1 MTTIEKRL
9 ALMNFIM
16 MQMTEQDM
24 RDYVADCLLDELKNP
39 TVVQSYMEEYCLS
52 MEDLEVENV

>member
-1 MTTIEKRL
+1 
-9 ALMNFIM
+9 MNFIM
-16 MQMTEQDM
+16 SQMTEQDM
-24 RDYVADCLLDELKNP
+24 CDYVAECLLDELKNP